1 MPWLGDRLPM
11 TKVTAFLAPDDCAI
25 NSRKSSPCKFH
36 CNLRDC
42 LYNNSGMRSDAHV
55 PTKVVDIVSRYL
67 IPDCRAYNINLYF
80 KET

>member
-1 MPWLGDRLPM
+1 M
-11 TKVTAFLAPDDCAI
+11 
-25 NSRKSSPCKFH
+25 
-36 CNLRDC
+36 RDC

-67 IPDCRAYNINLYF
+67 IPDCRAYNTNLFF